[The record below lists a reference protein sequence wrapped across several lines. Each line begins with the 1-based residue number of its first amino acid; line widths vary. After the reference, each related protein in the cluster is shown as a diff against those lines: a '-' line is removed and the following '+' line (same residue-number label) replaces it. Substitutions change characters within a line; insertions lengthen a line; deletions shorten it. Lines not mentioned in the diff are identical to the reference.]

1 MKAVKVSGSC
11 LKSEGSFLKSVAC
24 FCSEKPALGYFT
36 FSQYLSEAKASLHI
50 VAIFP
55 LRTFTCVSCC
65 WSIYQPALSTTQG
78 LLHSIRPQ
86 RCYLFPFASLLE
98 MYVLGK
104 SVGKN
109 PLFTPVRCQRP
120 STNWHSN
127 ICNTYSNNKITTVL
141 HVGFFFFF
149 DRWTAMAC
157 YLSLPPIKMHIG
169 SALACHL
176 PLLGKVG
183 CGPRFRWAGFF
194 HLAIVLLISAL

>member
-11 LKSEGSFLKSVAC
+11 LKSEESFLKSVAC

-55 LRTFTCVSCC
+55 LRTFTYVSCW

-98 MYVLGK
+98 VYVLGK

-109 PLFTPVRCQRP
+109 PLSTPVRCQRP

-127 ICNTYSNNKITTVL
+127 ICNTYSNNKISTVL
-141 HVGFFFFF
+141 HVGFFSSLTDEQQWLVTWVCHQLKCTLDQRWPVTYHYWEKLAVGHVLDERDFFT
-149 DRWTAMAC
+149 W
-157 YLSLPPIKMHIG
+157 P
-169 SALACHL
+169 
-176 PLLGKVG
+176 
-183 CGPRFRWAGFF
+183 
-194 HLAIVLLISAL
+194 

>member
-1 MKAVKVSGSC
+1 MKTVKVSGSC
-11 LKSEGSFLKSVAC
+11 LKHEGSFLKSVAC

-50 VAIFP
+50 VAIFSSENFY
-55 LRTFTCVSCC
+55 LRELLLINLSSCFKYN
-65 WSIYQPALSTTQG
+65 SGSSSLHQATEMLSFPICFSSG
-78 LLHSIRPQ
+78 GACIRK
-86 RCYLFPFASLLE
+86 L
-98 MYVLGK
+98 
-104 SVGKN
+104 VGKN
-109 PLFTPVRCQRP
+109 QLSVPVRCQRP
-120 STNWHSN
+120 STNLHTN
-127 ICNTYSNNKITTVL
+127 ICNNKINTVL
-141 HVGFFFFF
+141 HGFFFFF

-194 HLAIVLLISAL
+194 FLAIVPLISAL